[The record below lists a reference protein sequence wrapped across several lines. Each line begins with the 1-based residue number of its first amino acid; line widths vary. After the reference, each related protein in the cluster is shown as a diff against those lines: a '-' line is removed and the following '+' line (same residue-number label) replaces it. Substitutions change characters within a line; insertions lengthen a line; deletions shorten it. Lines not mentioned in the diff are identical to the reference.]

1 MKLYLYGHD
10 YKYAAEQMLLTLFPA
25 QRPEYPAGPP
35 APGED
40 ALVLSLHRG
49 AVWATAT
56 AALSYG
62 GREYRAARRCRTA
75 ELTDP
80 LSTDRALQRILKL
93 AFYDAGTAAR
103 GGEPPW
109 GALTGVRPVKIPT
122 KAMLAGAGPAQAER
136 LLRDTYR
143 VTEGRRR
150 LAMDCAGASLAAL
163 RSLAP
168 GEVSL
173 YVGIPFC
180 PTRCAY
186 CSFVSADVGRALKL
200 IDPFLDALCREL
212 AATGAMLADAGLRV
226 RTVYFGGGTPTTLSA
241 PQLDRLMGELADH
254 IDLSGCTEYTVEA
267 GRPDTITAE
276 KLAVL
281 ARRGCSRV
289 SVNPQTM
296 QDAVLERMGR
306 AHRADDIL
314 RAYALA
320 RESGIG
326 CINMDLIAGLPGDS
340 AEGFRASLEQ
350 VLDLGPENV
359 TVHTLALKKGS
370 RLMEEG
376 GGLPSGAAVADM
388 LDFAWAALRGAGQRP
403 YYLYRQKYMSG
414 SFENVGWCRPGA
426 ESLYNICMMEEL
438 HTIVSLGGGGVT
450 KLVDRATGY
459 IERLAMLADAGL
471 RVRTVY
477 FGGGTPTTL
486 SAPQLDRL
494 MGELADHIDLSGC
507 TEYTV
512 EAGRP
517 DTITAEKLAVLAR
530 RGCSRV
536 SVNPQTMQDAVLERM
551 GRAHRADDILRAYA
565 LARESGIGCINMD
578 LIAGLPGDSAEGFR
592 ASLEQV
598 LDLGPENVTVHTLA
612 LKKGSRLM
620 EEGGGLPSGAAVADM
635 LDFAW
640 AALRGAGQRPYYL
653 YRQKYMSGSFENVG
667 WCRPGAE
674 SLYNICMME
683 ELHTIVSLGGGG
695 VTKLVDRATGY
706 IERLANAKYP
716 QEYIQKIDA
725 ICADKGRVAQFYAA
739 HGR

>member
-1 MKLYLYGHD
+1 MKLYLHGHD

-93 AFYDAGTAAR
+93 AFYGAGTAAR
-103 GGEPPW
+103 GSEPPW

-122 KAMLAGAGPAQAER
+122 TAMLAGASPA
-136 LLRDTYR
+136 
-143 VTEGRRR
+143 
-150 LAMDCAGASLAAL
+150 
-163 RSLAP
+163 

-212 AATGAMLADAGLRV
+212 AATGAMLADAGMRV

-340 AEGFRASLEQ
+340 AAGFRASLEQ
-350 VLDLGPENV
+350 VLALGPENV

-388 LDFAWAALRGAGQRP
+388 LDFAWAALRA
-403 YYLYRQKYMSG
+403 
-414 SFENVGWCRPGA
+414 
-426 ESLYNICMMEEL
+426 
-438 HTIVSLGGGGVT
+438 
-450 KLVDRATGY
+450 
-459 IERLAMLADAGL
+459 
-471 RVRTVY
+471 
-477 FGGGTPTTL
+477 
-486 SAPQLDRL
+486 
-494 MGELADHIDLSGC
+494 
-507 TEYTV
+507 
-512 EAGRP
+512 
-517 DTITAEKLAVLAR
+517 
-530 RGCSRV
+530 
-536 SVNPQTMQDAVLERM
+536 
-551 GRAHRADDILRAYA
+551 
-565 LARESGIGCINMD
+565 
-578 LIAGLPGDSAEGFR
+578 
-592 ASLEQV
+592 
-598 LDLGPENVTVHTLA
+598 
-612 LKKGSRLM
+612 
-620 EEGGGLPSGAAVADM
+620 
-635 LDFAW
+635 
-640 AALRGAGQRPYYL
+640 AGQRPYYL

-716 QEYIQKIDA
+716 QEYIQKIEA
-725 ICADKGRVAQFYAA
+725 ICADKARVAQFHAA
-739 HGR
+739 HGV